1 MSKESMRKAFGNA
14 LVELAKNNHN
24 MVVVDADLSSST
36 RTDIFKSVFPENFID
51 VGIAEQNLIGVASG
65 LASTGKNVFASSFAV
80 FETGRAYE
88 IIRNMVCI
96 ANLNVKLCASHAG
109 LMTGP
114 DGGTHQSI
122 EDIAIM
128 RVLPNMKVLVPA
140 DAVETRKMIMEM
152 AKIEGPVY
160 IRMVRDDV
168 ENIYNDD
175 YSFKLGKAS
184 VLKEGIDVTF
194 IACGPM
200 LSLALEAAEEL
211 ERYNISVKV
220 VNMSSIKPIDEES
233 VIDCAKNTKG
243 IVTIEDH
250 SIIGGLGSAVSE
262 IIAENYPVPV
272 YKIGVNDSFGIS
284 GKADELYN
292 EFGLTV
298 ENICSKALK
307 IVSIDDKIIMKN
319 KK

>member
-1 MSKESMRKAFGNA
+1 MSKGSMRTAFGNT
-14 LVELAKNNHN
+14 LVEIEKENQNIA
-24 MVVVDADLSSST
+24 VVDADLSSST
-36 RTDIFKSVFPENFID
+36 KTDIFKAVFPENFVD
-51 VGIAEQNLIGVASG
+51 VGIAEQNLLGVSSG

-96 ANLNVKLCASHAG
+96 ANLNVKLCATHAG

-140 DAVETRKMIMEM
+140 DANETREMVRTM

-160 IRMVRDDV
+160 MRMVRDDV
-168 ENIYNDD
+168 EDIYSED
-175 YSFKLGKAS
+175 YKFELGKSS
-184 VLKEGIDVTF
+184 VLKDGSDISL

-200 LSLALEAAEEL
+200 VKLALEAAEEL
-211 ERYNISVKV
+211 ENDDISVRV
-220 VNMSSIKPIDEES
+220 INMSSIKPIDEECI
-233 VIDCAKNTKG
+233 IDCARNTKG

-250 SIIGGLGSAVSE
+250 SVIGGLGSAVSE
-262 IIAENYPVPV
+262 IVTETCPSLV
-272 YKIGVNDSFGIS
+272 YKIGVNDLFGVS
-284 GKADELYN
+284 GKAEELYN
-292 EFGLTV
+292 EYGLTV
-298 ENICSKALK
+298 DNICSKALK
-307 IVSIDDKIIMKN
+307 IMCCGSLQVS
-319 KK
+319 

>member
-1 MSKESMRKAFGNA
+1 MSKGSMRIAFGNT
-14 LVELAKNNHN
+14 LVEIEKENQNIA
-24 MVVVDADLSSST
+24 VVDADLSSST
-36 RTDIFKSVFPENFID
+36 KTDIFKAVFPENFVD
-51 VGIAEQNLIGVASG
+51 VGIAEQNLLGVSSG

-96 ANLNVKLCASHAG
+96 ANLNVKLCATHAG

-140 DAVETRKMIMEM
+140 DANETREMVRTM

-160 IRMVRDDV
+160 MRMVRDDV
-168 ENIYNDD
+168 EDIYSED
-175 YSFKLGKAS
+175 YKFELGKSS
-184 VLKEGIDVTF
+184 VLKDGSDISL

-200 LSLALEAAEEL
+200 VKLALEAAEEL
-211 ERYNISVKV
+211 ENDDISVRV
-220 VNMSSIKPIDEES
+220 INMSSIKPIDEECI
-233 VIDCAKNTKG
+233 IDCARNTKG

-250 SIIGGLGSAVSE
+250 SVIGGLGSAVSE
-262 IIAENYPVPV
+262 IVTETCPSLV
-272 YKIGVNDSFGIS
+272 YKIGVNDLFGVS
-284 GKADELYN
+284 GKAEELYN
-292 EFGLTV
+292 EYGLTV
-298 ENICSKALK
+298 DNICSKALK
-307 IVSIDDKIIMKN
+307 ILALKN
-319 KK
+319 KDKDID